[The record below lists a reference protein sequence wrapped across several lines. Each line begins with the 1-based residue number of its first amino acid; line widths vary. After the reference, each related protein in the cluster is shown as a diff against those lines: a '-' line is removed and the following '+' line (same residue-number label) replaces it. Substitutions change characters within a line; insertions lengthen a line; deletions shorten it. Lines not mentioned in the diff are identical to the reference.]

1 MDPHVGTP
9 RLGEPRQGKK
19 ELTDFMPDLLRNPKT
34 PPEEIRRIAEST
46 GAVDPDVRRIAAD
59 VLAALH
65 AEDSHAES
73 AESEA
78 HAEPVPDPRH

>member
-1 MDPHVGTP
+1 MD
-9 RLGEPRQGKK
+9 
-19 ELTDFMPDLLRNPKT
+19 DFMPDLLRNPKT

-65 AEDSHAES
+65 AESAEPDPHAENAETESHAEP
-73 AESEA
+73 AE
-78 HAEPVPDPRH
+78 H